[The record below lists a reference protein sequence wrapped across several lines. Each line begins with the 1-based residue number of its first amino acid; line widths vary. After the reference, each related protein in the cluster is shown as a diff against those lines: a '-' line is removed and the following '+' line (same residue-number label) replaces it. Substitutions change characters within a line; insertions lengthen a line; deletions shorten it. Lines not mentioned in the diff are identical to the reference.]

1 MRQNRFVHA
10 LLAAAMTVSLT
21 LPASAAGGSSFSD
34 VTDSATALNA
44 DVLRLMGVVSGTGG
58 NQFNPGQVLTR
69 AQFCTMVVNFMGK
82 GDDVVLHSTRTIF
95 SDVDST
101 HWARGYVNLAASTTI
116 GGSKEQAGS
125 PLISGVGDG
134 RFLPDQQITLDQA
147 VTILI
152 RVLGYSGNQVG
163 AVWPDGY
170 MNLAKSIGL
179 TDGLSL
185 SAGSAL
191 NRAQAAQLFVNALTC
206 KTGAGQVY
214 YTTLGQAKENIVLL
228 AVNTETDDGSALG
241 AVRTSEGTYLP
252 SAEDVAPSA
261 LVGHMGSLVLNDKSE
276 IVTFVP
282 DESENVTITLSG
294 QAEASYVTA
303 LGNKR
308 YTISGDTPVYTSSSS
323 EKKPYSEAF
332 SSLPSGS
339 QITLFIQRGKV
350 VAIFSGAAAT
360 GSSTDAVVVTGSVSE
375 AAFHKLTGG
384 VTGYTIKKNQ
394 QTISLSDIK
403 PYDVVTYDAMANTL
417 IVSDLRLTCT
427 YEDAAP
433 NSKAPQTITV
443 LGHTFPVL
451 ESAWNDTA
459 KFSLGQQ
466 VTLLLTADGKVAG
479 MAQASGQ
486 TQSNAY
492 GMATSETE
500 VLMFL
505 PNGGTLKL
513 TGKASGSGTTQ
524 IAGQVVAISG
534 SSNRLYLSRFNSK
547 QASGTF
553 DPAKMT
559 VGSASVSPGVKIFE
573 RVGDSEQVEISI
585 NDLKGMTIP
594 ENKIFASHTNSSGTV
609 DIIVLQEVT
618 GDAYTYGKLIDSS
631 QLEGNQSSDRTVT
644 VENGTGGLEALLTG
658 AAFKHEGFG
667 GVAKSVAKTILNPGK
682 PDEGIPPSYQAPKTS
697 SVITLT
703 EIKNVRP
710 SDFFQTETGT
720 YVTVQGKT
728 YQVSDKVEC
737 YKSASK
743 TWFTQES
750 GQARLNACKAFSSDL
765 TIYVDP
771 IGSKVRVVSAN

>member
-303 LGNKR
+303 VGNKR
-308 YTISGDTPVYTSSSS
+308 YSISGDTPVYTSDST

-339 QITLFIQRGKV
+339 QITLFVQRGKV

-360 GSSTDAVVVTGSVSE
+360 GSSTDAVVVTGSASE

-403 PYDVVTYDAMANTL
+403 PYDVVTYDAMTNTL

-433 NSKAPQTITV
+433 NSKAPQTITA
-443 LGHTFPVL
+443 LGYTFPVL

-479 MAQASGQ
+479 MAQAGGQ
-486 TQSNAY
+486 TRSNAI
-492 GMATSETE
+492 GVVVDSKTAE
-500 VLMFL
+500 MFL
-505 PNGGTLKL
+505 PNGGTIKL
-513 TGKASGSGTTQ
+513 TSEKELTNTDQVVNLSGSGKGNLN
-524 IAGQVVAISG
+524 AS
-534 SSNRLYLSRFNSK
+534 RLTGN
-547 QASGTF
+547 ASGTF
-553 DPAKMT
+553 QPDKLT
-559 VGSASVSPGVKIFE
+559 LGSSKVSPGVRIY
-573 RVGDSEQVEISI
+573 EQVSGGAQVELS
-585 NDLKGMTIP
+585 LSSLGAVSVP
-594 ENKIFASHTNSSGTV
+594 ANKIVAVHTNSSGVV
-609 DIIVLQEVT
+609 DVVVLDSVT
-618 GDAYTYGKLIDSS
+618 GDAYTYGKLV
-631 QLEGNQSSDRTVT
+631 EGEQSGGGVTGSFTNRTVA
-644 VENGTGGLEALLTG
+644 VENGTGGLSALVTG
-658 AAFKHEGFG
+658 SAVKDSSFG
-667 GVAKSVAKTILNPGK
+667 GVVSGRDKTK
-682 PDEGIPPSYQAPKTS
+682 AV
-697 SVITLT
+697 SVISLT

-720 YVTVQGKT
+720 YITVQGKT

-737 YKSASK
+737 YKSATK